1 MFYWDI
7 FGGLCERRGRG
18 EERRGV
24 ARRGGEESR
33 GGERTGGE
41 NKGGGGR
48 RGEGG
53 RGSGYVYSFIFR
65 FYGFVGL
72 FVWCWYIKEGVGI

>member
-7 FGGLCERRGRG
+7 FGGLCGGRGRG

-24 ARRGGEESR
+24 GGRGGEESR
-33 GGERTGGE
+33 GGEGTRGE
-41 NKGGGGR
+41 NKG
-48 RGEGG
+48 GEGG

-72 FVWCWYIKEGVGI
+72 FVWCWYI